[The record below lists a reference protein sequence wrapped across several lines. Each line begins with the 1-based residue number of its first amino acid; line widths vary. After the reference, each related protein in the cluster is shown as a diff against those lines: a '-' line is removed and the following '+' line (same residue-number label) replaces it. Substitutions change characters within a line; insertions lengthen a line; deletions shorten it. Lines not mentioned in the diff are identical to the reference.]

1 MPDKPVRK
9 KKQTIRPPNSAD
21 RAREAFIEKFREC
34 CNVAESC
41 RYIGYD
47 RSTVRVWKEKIPEFA
62 AAWADA
68 EADAIDR
75 LEREAWRRAVDGYD
89 EPVVHQGV
97 VVDSFKKYSDKMLEI
112 LLKGHKPEKYV
123 ERKQIEHS
131 GSIGLEGLVAPD

>member
-1 MPDKPVRK
+1 MPSINRGPKGKIVRME
-9 KKQTIRPPNSAD
+9 SD
-21 RAREAFIEKFREC
+21 RAREMFLAKFREC
-34 CNVAESC
+34 CNVSESA
-41 RYIGYD
+41 RHAGVA
-47 RSTVRVWKEKIPEFA
+47 RTTVNRWRVEMPEFA

-68 EADAIDR
+68 EQDAIDR